1 MIHINFRA
9 KFFRVVGYVFCA
21 VMLAV
26 CILLI
31 VAAAGFGSRE
41 VVNVFGY
48 NIYIVQAEGFNK
60 APKGSAVIVKKASA
74 FGIESGKLIL
84 YEKGGEG
91 EQYALGYVKEPHV
104 ADGVYYLTVTD
115 NVSIIEVP
123 EVRLVGTADYSSE
136 FVGSVIN
143 FIKTPFGIFCI
154 AVMPCVA
161 LVLYDFIRASAK
173 NRPEPEVEPQIK
185 NTRGEVVT
193 QKNISV
199 KGDGKAAYSRTE
211 SGGSAA
217 EADGVLFNYSP
228 KKQKKEETS
237 KNERPIIP
245 LTDRTSPDVS
255 RNIPKTSEIPRSGGL
270 GPAPKQVN
278 PGVLPNMP
286 KTPDT
291 VGISRYIGN
300 SQNDSMIRNDQDL
313 QDKTA
318 ELPKIG
324 KNRDPGD
331 AFFAQTTSTSA
342 VIHKNGEQP
351 TKSSKG
357 VTAAPQIGRQ
367 LSKRPVSELNE
378 EESNQRGEVIP
389 PPRTSGRRST
399 QILASK
405 RVSDLI
411 DDDDDVRGHGNNRS
425 NDSIVDDIIAGINN
439 HNNS

>member
-1 MIHINFRA
+1 MIHINFRE
-9 KFFRVVGYVFCA
+9 KFFRVVGYVFCTI
-21 VMLAV
+21 MLVV
-26 CILLI
+26 CVLLI
-31 VAAAGFGSRE
+31 VAAAGFSSRE

-48 NIYIVQAEGFNK
+48 NIYIVQAEGFYK

-74 FGIESGKLIL
+74 FNIEAGKLIL

-91 EQYALGYVKEPHV
+91 DQYALGYVKEPHV

-115 NVSIIEVP
+115 NVSILEVP

-154 AVMPCVA
+154 AVMPCLA

-185 NTRGEVVT
+185 NYREEVVT

-199 KGDGKAAYSRTE
+199 KGDGKAAYSKTE

-217 EADGVLFNYSP
+217 ETDGVLFNYSP
-228 KKQKKEETS
+228 KKQPPREVP

-245 LTDRTSPDVS
+245 LTDRTSPDAS
-255 RNIPKTSEIPRSGGL
+255 LNIPKKTDIPHSGSSE
-270 GPAPKQVN
+270 PAPKRVN
-278 PGVLPNMP
+278 PGALPDMP
-286 KTPDT
+286 KTPDN
-291 VGISRYIGN
+291 VGISRYIDN
-300 SQNDSMIRNDQDL
+300 SQDGKSLNST

-318 ELPKIG
+318 ELPKIK
-324 KNRDPGD
+324 KNRDTGD

-342 VIHKNGEQP
+342 VIPKNNS
-351 TKSSKG
+351 T
-357 VTAAPQIGRQ
+357 APQIGRQ
-367 LSKRPVSELNE
+367 IPKRSAEQQNKDENSRRSET
-378 EESNQRGEVIP
+378 IP
-389 PPRTSGRRST
+389 HPRTAGRRST

-411 DDDDDVRGHGNNRS
+411 DDDDDNSYGRGHGNNRS
-425 NDSIVDDIIAGINN
+425 NDSIVDDIISGINN

>member
-1 MIHINFRA
+1 MIHINFRE

-21 VMLAV
+21 IMLVV

-31 VAAAGFGSRE
+31 VAAAGFSSRE

-48 NIYIVQAEGFNK
+48 NIYIVQAEGFYK

-74 FGIESGKLIL
+74 FNIESGKLIL

-91 EQYALGYVKEPHV
+91 DQYALGYVKEPHV

-115 NVSIIEVP
+115 NVSILEVP

-185 NTRGEVVT
+185 NYREEVVT

-228 KKQKKEETS
+228 KKQKNQDVP

-245 LTDRTSPDVS
+245 LTDRTSPDAS
-255 RNIPKTSEIPRSGGL
+255 RGIPKTSDIPRSGGSA
-270 GPAPKQVN
+270 PAPKRVN
-278 PGVLPNMP
+278 PGAMP
-286 KTPDT
+286 KTPDA
-291 VGISRYIGN
+291 VGISRYIDN
-300 SQNDSMIRNDQDL
+300 SQDGKLPNNADT

-318 ELPKIG
+318 ELPKI
-324 KNRDPGD
+324 KKSRDAGD

-342 VIHKNGEQP
+342 VIPKNN
-351 TKSSKG
+351 S
-357 VTAAPQIGRQ
+357 AAPQIGRQ
-367 LSKRPVSELNE
+367 IPKRPAEEPDADENSRRSETVSH
-378 EESNQRGEVIP
+378 
-389 PPRTSGRRST
+389 PRTSGRRST

-425 NDSIVDDIIAGINN
+425 NDSIVDDIISGINN